1 MKENNNVIL
10 IGCDSLYY
18 KDWGI
23 ALLTSMQV
31 HIPWINLHCHIV
43 NPDKHYQK
51 IAGVTYT
58 TEERT
63 FVNEESKIS
72 YLQAARFLAVQKY
85 CNANDFVMTIDCDS
99 ICVTPFEEK
108 DFRQLFT
115 TNEIPVL
122 QHPKHKGWLAGLV
135 TFNKSNF
142 RNDFANMLLSIP
154 IDEWKIGRDQVILAQ
169 LANNYNFSPVQRPWM
184 NIGKL
189 RLGTRFLT
197 LKGAQKTSPKY
208 LPGYEKS
215 KENINLYIKNKNK

>member
-10 IGCDSLYY
+10 ISCDSLYY

-85 CNANDFVMTIDCDS
+85 CNADDFVMTIDCDY

-108 DFRQLFT
+108 LMSSKFMCPYDGFSFPEIEPRLFS
-115 TNEIPVL
+115 
-122 QHPKHKGWLAGLV
+122 
-135 TFNKSNF
+135 FNSPHL
-142 RNDFANMLLSIP
+142 LLSTKVPFTISP
-154 IDEWKIGRDQVILAQ
+154 ERFNCPCSTI
-169 LANNYNFSPVQRPWM
+169 NCFS
-184 NIGKL
+184 
-189 RLGTRFLT
+189 
-197 LKGAQKTSPKY
+197 S
-208 LPGYEKS
+208 
-215 KENINLYIKNKNK
+215 